1 MARIIEEIK
10 GSIAQCK
17 YCNKLIEYSK
27 SDMKSGHD
35 VSTFGSISYRYI
47 ICPNCKQEI
56 QF

>member
-1 MARIIEEIK
+1 MARIIEETK